1 MRVLRLLSI
10 IVLAMVSLTVSATQV
25 VIETKSGNTNMSASG
40 TKAPVSGVSVIVA
53 KGSGSSISSS
63 ALGSN
68 GLDLKQNNTVTVRI
82 DGGYLTDIVLE
93 AYSGSVFFDAPN
105 VGSYNKSYQIRDSKY
120 GGKWTA
126 GTATDIAEVVFIVN
140 NPFKLIK
147 ITIEYT
153 AAYKPAAP
161 ALSLAG
167 GRYYGAQELTISAN
181 EGLTAK
187 YTIDGGA
194 EQTYTA
200 PIVVDRDMTVA
211 AWTIDGSVTSNVVTA
226 SYEIYPA
233 VPVFSIDGA
242 SVADG
247 SVIWLD
253 EDTPIT
259 LSAAEAGASIYYEY
273 HYGELDHPVTTP
285 TTSSAQ
291 YQAPV
296 EAVGSDCGE
305 LTAIAVAGGRASTM
319 AHITVMAP
327 MQVNIYGASNRTD
340 FGTVTLNKSVA
351 NNNVIYYTTDGSDPR
366 VSETAQAYSGA
377 FEVSGSPFV
386 VSAASKD
393 HNKWSRVATRTF
405 TVSLPAA
412 EFGARQ
418 GVHYVPFEVPI
429 TCSDASLEGYEIYYA
444 IKVGELPG
452 EAVPAAPAVVDG
464 AVTGGTLYSAPISVS
479 SMGKYVGIAAIVVK
493 RGVASAVARATY
505 ELHAATP
512 VIYKRVT
519 AATQLAAGAQYALI
533 ATGAACAMSD
543 QLQGEPVMWYRSG
556 DATYAKVYPDA
567 THIVLG
573 GEDGAWTLQLPDGS
587 SLTPDASL
595 EYAGMTAPMVAGD
608 NPVAA
613 TINIR
618 SGNAV
623 IHFGSNAY
631 RYLRYDSD
639 NSRFVAAQSEALQSV
654 ALYRLVDAV
663 SLADLKRELDSEPE
677 PVELT
682 TIINEDLQ
690 VVYADAD
697 AHVIWV
703 KDDGNAINA
712 AHKRA
717 EQQNY
722 LISQTMDQ
730 VEYDQSNWMQLQLDP
745 EADPT
750 VLAGYIIPAGTLM
763 VEQGAAGT
771 LSAVGEPQVGDAA
784 AEYTPNV
791 YCPANFAAENLSGET
806 GYYFVNP
813 KDNELCTVTWAVWSA
828 ADGVFYM
835 PETAVVDGA
844 LVNAAGLAGGF
855 TVDWSRNAAGDISSQ
870 LVDGSMYRF
879 NAIVVE
885 SDGATGSG
893 APRRLTPLTR
903 TLSDN
908 YVVQPVDLTGAAQV
922 ITGVTDINADVDGVA
937 TYYDLSGRAL
947 AQPAPGVNI
956 VVVTAPDG
964 SHRASKRVY

>member
-10 IVLAMVSLTVSATQV
+10 IVLAMVSLTVSGAS
-25 VIETKSGNTNMSASG
+25 IELVTKDTNNELKEAMKTTG
-40 TKAPVSGVSVIVA
+40 TIGLGDGVSVSFA
-53 KGSGSSISSS
+53 KGSVSSTPSINSSY
-63 ALGSN
+63 LTLN
-68 GLDLKQNNTVTVRI
+68 KNNTVTVSI
-82 DGGYLTDIVLE
+82 ADGTLDKITFTKYSGGY
-93 AYSGSVFFDAPN
+93 ASFSASPSN
-105 VGSYNKSYQIRDSKY
+105 VGTYKDAELTWTGDAESPASEIVFTAKRD
-120 GGKWTA
+120 T
-126 GTATDIAEVVFIVN
+126 
-140 NPFKLIK
+140 KLIK

-167 GRYYGAQELTISAN
+167 GTYYGAQELTISAG

-194 EQTYTA
+194 EQTYSA
-200 PIVVDRDMTVA
+200 PITIDRDMTVA
-211 AWTIDGSVTSNVVTA
+211 AWTIDGSATSNVVTA

-233 VPVFSIDGA
+233 VPVFSVGGA

-247 SVIWLD
+247 SAIWLD
-253 EDTPIT
+253 EGTPIT
-259 LSAAEAGASIYYEY
+259 LTAAEAGATIYYEY

-291 YQAPV
+291 YQTPV

-351 NNNVIYYTTDGSDPR
+351 NSNVIYYTTDGSDPR

-386 VSAASKD
+386 VSAASTERG
-393 HNKWSRVATRTF
+393 KWSKVTTRTF

-444 IKVGELPG
+444 VKVGELPG

-493 RGVASAVARATY
+493 RGVASAVARASY

-556 DATYAKVYPDA
+556 DVTYAKVYPDA

-595 EYAGMTAPMVAGD
+595 EYAGMAAPMVAGD

-613 TINIR
+613 NINIR

-697 AHVIWV
+697 AHVIWI

-712 AHKRA
+712 ARKR
-717 EQQNY
+717 QGQHNY
-722 LISQTMDQ
+722 LISELDQ
-730 VEYDQSNWMQLQLDP
+730 SEYDQSNWMQVQLDP

-763 VEQGAAGT
+763 VEQDAAGT
-771 LSAVGEPQVGDAA
+771 LSAVGTPEAGEV

-813 KDNELCTVTWAVWSA
+813 KDNELCAVTWAVWSS
-828 ADGVFYM
+828 ADRAFYM
-835 PETAVVDGA
+835 PATTTVDGA
-844 LVNAAGLAGGF
+844 SVNAAGLSGGF

-885 SDGATGSG
+885 SDGAAGSG

-903 TLSDN
+903 SLSDN
-908 YVVQPVDLTGAAQV
+908 YVVQPVGFTGAAQV

-947 AQPAPGVNI
+947 SQPAPGVNI

-964 SHRASKRVY
+964 SRRVSKRVY

>member
-1 MRVLRLLSI
+1 MRMRVLRFLSI

-40 TKAPVSGVSVIVA
+40 TKAPVSGVSVTVA
-53 KGSGSSISSS
+53 KGSGQSSPS
-63 ALGSN
+63 LGGN
-68 GLDLKQNNTVTVRI
+68 GLDLYNMNTVAISI

-93 AYSGSVFFDAPN
+93 AYSGSVLFNAPN
-105 VGSYNKSYQIRDSKY
+105 VGSYNKSYKISDSKY

-126 GTATDIAEVVFIVN
+126 GTATDITEVVFTVN
-140 NPFKLIK
+140 NKFKLSK

-167 GRYYGAQELTISAN
+167 GTYYGAQELTISAN

-194 EQTYTA
+194 EQTYSE
-200 PIVVDRDMTVA
+200 PITIDRDMTVA
-211 AWTIDGSVTSNVVTA
+211 AWTAEGSVTSNVVTA

-233 VPVFSIDGA
+233 VPVFSVGGA

-247 SVIWLD
+247 SAIWLD
-253 EDTPIT
+253 EDTQIT
-259 LSAAEAGASIYYEY
+259 LTAAEAGATIYYEY

-327 MQVNIYGASNRTD
+327 MQVDIYGASNRTD

-393 HNKWSRVATRTF
+393 HNKWSKVTTRTF

-412 EFGARQ
+412 EFGACQ

-493 RGVASAVARATY
+493 RGVASAVARASY

-543 QLQGEPVMWYRSG
+543 ELQGEPVMWYRSG

-595 EYAGMTAPMVAGD
+595 EYAGMAAPMVAGD

-623 IHFGSNAY
+623 IKFGSNAY

-639 NSRFVAAQSEALQSV
+639 NSRFVAAQSEAVQSV

-677 PVELT
+677 PVDLT

-697 AHVIWV
+697 ARVIWV

-717 EQQNY
+717 GQHNY

-763 VEQGAAGT
+763 VEQDAAGT
-771 LSAVGEPQVGDAA
+771 LSAVGEPQVGNAT

-828 ADGVFYM
+828 ADGAFYM
-835 PETAVVDGA
+835 PATTVVDGA
-844 LVNAAGLAGGF
+844 SVNAAGLAGGF

-870 LVDGSMYRF
+870 LVDGNMYRF

-885 SDGATGSG
+885 SDDATGSG

-903 TLSDN
+903 SLSDS
-908 YVVQPVDLTGAAQV
+908 YVVLPVGFTGAAQV

-947 AQPAPGVNI
+947 SQPAPGVNI
-956 VVVTAPDG
+956 VVVTAPNG
-964 SHRASKRVY
+964 TRRVSKRVY